1 MPWEVTLSWQPLL
14 LLADFSLLDP
24 TEGFSF
30 LGKKEILPP
39 AALRYQRCRN
49 GPGEKH
55 IWGLG
60 SVSLPKFKLL
70 TLFPEALGLFKQ
82 ATVISFL

>member
-1 MPWEVTLSWQPLL
+1 MAALLPL
-14 LLADFSLLDP
+14 AFFSLLDP

-30 LGKKEILPP
+30 LGEKEILPP
-39 AALRYQRCRN
+39 AQPWRLSDTSGVET
-49 GPGEKH
+49 GPRAKH

-60 SVSLPKFKLL
+60 SVSLPKFELL